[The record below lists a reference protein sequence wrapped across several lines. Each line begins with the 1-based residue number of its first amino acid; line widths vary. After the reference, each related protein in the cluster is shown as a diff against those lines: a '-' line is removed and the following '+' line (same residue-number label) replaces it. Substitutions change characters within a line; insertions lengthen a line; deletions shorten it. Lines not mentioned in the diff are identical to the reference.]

1 MIYEPAEDSF
11 LLESIISKYANNKVV
26 LDVGTGSGIL
36 AYKSKKSGAK
46 SVLAIDLNKEAVAS
60 VKSRNIKAIQS
71 NLFQKVVGKFDLII
85 CNPPYLPEDKME
97 DKESKTI
104 TTGGKKGDEFILKF
118 LKQSIKHIKKDG
130 IILLLV
136 SSLTPSERINH
147 LMQSLNLSHKVI
159 ASKKLFFEKLE
170 IWEIKE
176 KR

>member
-36 AYKSKKSGAK
+36 ADKAKKSGAK
-46 SVLAIDLNKEAVAS
+46 SVLATDTNKEAVAS
-60 VKSRNIKAIQS
+60 VKSRNIKSIQS

-118 LKQSIKHIKKDG
+118 LNQS
-130 IILLLV
+130 
-136 SSLTPSERINH
+136 
-147 LMQSLNLSHKVI
+147 MQSLNLSHKVI